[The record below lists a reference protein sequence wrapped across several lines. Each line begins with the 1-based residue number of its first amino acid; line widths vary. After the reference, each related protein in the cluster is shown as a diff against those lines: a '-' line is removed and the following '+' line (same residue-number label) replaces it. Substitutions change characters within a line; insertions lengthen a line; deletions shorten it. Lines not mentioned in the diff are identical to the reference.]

1 MPNDIH
7 SQEDFTARPVRAVH
21 GRVRRVAGRF
31 LLMVLL
37 LVLLA
42 AMGAALLRVSDDAR
56 LLFQVVARYSV
67 FAYAGQLAAT
77 VCLWLGWNKVVAWLV
92 SRGLVPAHA
101 RPALIRRRGRW
112 CAALFTLQV
121 ILLASAVHW
130 PA

>member
-1 MPNDIH
+1 MPNDIR
-7 SQEDFTARPVRAVH
+7 SKEDLKARPVRVVH

-56 LLFQVVARYSV
+56 SLFQVVARYSA

-77 VCLWLGWNKVVAWLV
+77 VCLWLGWNRMVAWLV

-112 CAALFTLQV
+112 CAALLTLQM
-121 ILLASAVHW
+121 ILLASAVGQ